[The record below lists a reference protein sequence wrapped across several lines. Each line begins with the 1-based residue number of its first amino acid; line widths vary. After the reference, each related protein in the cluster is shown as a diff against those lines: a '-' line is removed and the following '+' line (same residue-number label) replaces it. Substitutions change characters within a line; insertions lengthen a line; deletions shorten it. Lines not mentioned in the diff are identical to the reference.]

1 MDKIKTGINEL
12 DKMIGGFPVGKTV
25 LVTGDAGSGKTI
37 FGLQFANISCKEGK
51 KAVYISTE
59 ESADDLRQ
67 QGKSFGWDFGS
78 LEKKGLMEFIELAGN
93 RAQEIATAL
102 DISFDGTKGNFEDL
116 LDHIPADTNI
126 LIIDSL
132 GNHTANLTQHEFRD
146 RIDLLVYKLNKRGI
160 TTLVILDS
168 TTSRQFH
175 DIALFSVYGAIQLQK
190 KENPYTGRRERVMDI
205 VKMRNTKTPIQL
217 LTYEINTGGIVI
229 SSPIDSSGFD

>member
-1 MDKIKTGINEL
+1 MDRIKTGIYEL
-12 DKMIGGFPVGKTV
+12 DRMIGGFPVGKTV
-25 LVTGDAGSGKTI
+25 LIAGDAGNGKTI
-37 FGLQFANISCKEGK
+37 FALQFADICCKGGK

-93 RAQEIATAL
+93 RAEEIETAL
-102 DISFDGTKGNFEDL
+102 DFGLDTTKGNFEDL
-116 LDHIPADTNI
+116 LEHIPADTNI
-126 LIIDSL
+126 LIIDNL
-132 GNHTANLTQHEFRD
+132 GNRTANLTQDEFSD
-146 RIDLLVYKLNKRGI
+146 RFDLLLYDLNNRGI
-160 TTLVILDS
+160 TALVILDS
-168 TTSRQFH
+168 TIPREFH
-175 DIALFSVYGAIQLQK
+175 DIALFSVYGAIQLHK
-190 KENPYTGRRERVMDI
+190 RENPYTDRRERVMDI